1 MKKQLIM
8 MACML
13 MASIAAFAGT
23 KAKILLQHEG
33 GVKVYDS
40 NQMTLALTDAVKG
53 DTLFLS
59 EGTFAGFDLTKEVMI
74 RGCGTTTII
83 TGAVKIAVAGN
94 PTFSAPLLDAL
105 KIDNSFTVSQ
115 PCNKLHIRKCWITG
129 DISFSAKSEDVLIDR
144 CSNINSDFKKFSISS
159 DIVSMTVMNSVIA
172 YLSSNGVT
180 GNVATFIN
188 CNILSRYS
196 EIANQTFINCI
207 FGYGGYFSSSSSYS
221 YSSYGSSSSYSSYKL
236 TNCTLLNCLY
246 NTNSSLPY
254 NSYVGNSILQS
265 CYGVDNGTNL
275 LTDLSK
281 DALLANGYLGNDGTI
296 VGIYGGN
303 TPFVSDMLPAAP
315 KVTDQSIS
323 LDLENKKLNVSLK
336 VTAE

>member
-8 MACML
+8 MVCML

-23 KAKILLQHEG
+23 NSKILLQHEG

-40 NQMTLALTDAVKG
+40 NQMTQALADAVKG

-74 RGCGTTTII
+74 RGCGTTTVI
-83 TGAVKIAVAGN
+83 TGAEKIAVAGN

-115 PCNKLHIRKCWITG
+115 PCNKLHIRKCKITG

-144 CSNINSDFKKFSISS
+144 CSNSNSNRNIFSMSS
-159 DIVSMTVMNSVIA
+159 NIVSMTVMNSIIA
-172 YLSSNGVT
+172 YLNSSGGT
-180 GNVATFIN
+180 GSVATFIN

-207 FGYGGYFSSSSSYS
+207 FGNGGYYYNYSSYS
-221 YSSYGSSSSYSSYKL
+221 YEL

-281 DALLANGYLGNDGTI
+281 DVLLANGYLGNDGTI

>member
-40 NQMTLALTDAVKG
+40 NQMTQALADAVKG

-105 KIDNSFTVSQ
+105 KIDNSLTVSQ
-115 PCNKLHIRKCWITG
+115 PCNKLHIRKCKITG

-144 CSNINSDFKKFSISS
+144 CSNSNSNTKKFTMSS
-159 DIVSMTVMNSVIA
+159 NIVSMTVMNSFID
-172 YLSSNGVT
+172 YLYSNGVT
-180 GNVATFIN
+180 GNVVTFIN
-188 CNILSRYS
+188 CNIRSRYS
-196 EIANQTFINCI
+196 EIAEQTFINCI
-207 FGYGGYFSSSSSYS
+207 FGYGGYLDSTYRSYV
-221 YSSYGSSSSYSSYKL
+221 L

-246 NTNSSLPY
+246 NTYSASSYQNS
-254 NSYVGNSILQS
+254 NVGNSILQS
-265 CYGVDNGTNL
+265 CYGVDNGTSL

-281 DALLANGYLGNDGTI
+281 DVLLANGYLGNDGTI
-296 VGIYGGN
+296 VGYYGGN
-303 TPFVSDMLPAAP
+303 TPYDIGMLPAAP
-315 KVTDQSIS
+315 KVTDSS
-323 LDLENKKLNVSLK
+323 VKLDLENKKLNVSLK

>member
-1 MKKQLIM
+1 
-8 MACML
+8 
-13 MASIAAFAGT
+13 
-23 KAKILLQHEG
+23 
-33 GVKVYDS
+33 
-40 NQMTLALTDAVKG
+40 
-53 DTLFLS
+53 
-59 EGTFAGFDLTKEVMI
+59 
-74 RGCGTTTII
+74 
-83 TGAVKIAVAGN
+83 
-94 PTFSAPLLDAL
+94 
-105 KIDNSFTVSQ
+105 
-115 PCNKLHIRKCWITG
+115 
-129 DISFSAKSEDVLIDR
+129 
-144 CSNINSDFKKFSISS
+144 
-159 DIVSMTVMNSVIA
+159 MTVMNSIIA
-172 YLSSNGVT
+172 YLYSNGVT
-180 GNVATFIN
+180 GNVVTFIN

-196 EIANQTFINCI
+196 KIAEQTFINCI
-207 FGYGGYFSSSSSYS
+207 FGNGGYYYNYSSYS
-221 YSSYGSSSSYSSYKL
+221 YEL

-246 NTNSSLPY
+246 NTYSSSYYPY
-254 NSYVGNSILQS
+254 NGNVGNSILQS

>member
-23 KAKILLQHEG
+23 NSKILLQHEG
-33 GVKVYDS
+33 GVKVYES
-40 NQMTLALTDAVKG
+40 NQMTQAMTDAVKG

-74 RGCGTTTII
+74 RGCGKTTII
-83 TGAVKIAVAGN
+83 TGAVKIAIAGN

-144 CSNINSDFKKFSISS
+144 CSNFNSNFKRFLISS
-159 DIVSMTVMNSVIA
+159 NIVSMTVMNSVIE
-172 YLSSNGVT
+172 YLYSNGAT
-180 GNVATFIN
+180 GSVATFIN

-196 EIANQTFINCI
+196 VIANQTFINCI
-207 FGYGGYFSSSSSYS
+207 FGNGGYYNYSSYS
-221 YSSYGSSSSYSSYKL
+221 YDL

-246 NTNSSLPY
+246 NTYSASSYQNS
-254 NSYVGNSILQS
+254 NVGNSILQS
-265 CYGVDNGTNL
+265 CYGVDNGTSL

-281 DALLANGYLGNDGTI
+281 DVLLANGYLGNDGTI
-296 VGIYGGN
+296 VGINGGN

>member
-23 KAKILLQHEG
+23 NSKILLQHEG

-40 NQMTLALTDAVKG
+40 NQMTQALADAVKG

-105 KIDNSFTVSQ
+105 KIDNSLTVSQ

-144 CSNINSDFKKFSISS
+144 CSNNSSNIKKFTISS
-159 DIVSMTVMNSVIA
+159 NIVSMTVMNSEIN
-172 YLSSNGVT
+172 YLYSNGVT

-207 FGYGGYFSSSSSYS
+207 FGNGGYYNYSSYS
-221 YSSYGSSSSYSSYKL
+221 YEL
-236 TNCTLLNCLY
+236 NNCTLLNCLY
-246 NTNSSLPY
+246 NTYSASSYQNS
-254 NSYVGNSILQS
+254 NVGNSILQS

>member
-23 KAKILLQHEG
+23 NSKILLQHEG

-40 NQMTLALTDAVKG
+40 NQMTKALADAVKG

-105 KIDNSFTVSQ
+105 KIDNSLTVSQ
-115 PCNKLHIRKCWITG
+115 PCNKLHIRKCKITG

-144 CSNINSDFKKFSISS
+144 CSNINSNFKKFTMSS
-159 DIVSMTVMNSVIA
+159 NIVSMTVMNSFID
-172 YLSSNGVT
+172 YLYSNGVT
-180 GNVATFIN
+180 GNVVTFIN
-188 CNILSRYS
+188 CNIRSRYS
-196 EIANQTFINCI
+196 DIAEQTFINCI
-207 FGYGGYFSSSSSYS
+207 FGYGGYATSSSSSTT
-221 YSSYGSSSSYSSYKL
+221 KL
-236 TNCTLLNCLY
+236 TNCTLLYCLY
-246 NTNSSLPY
+246 DAYSYGCSNS
-254 NSYVGNSILQS
+254 NVGNSILQS
-265 CYGVDNGTNL
+265 CYGVNSGSNL
-275 LTDLSK
+275 LTDRSK
-281 DALLANGYLGNDGTI
+281 DDLLANGYLGNDGTI

-303 TPFVSDMLPAAP
+303 TPYVVDMLPAAP
-315 KVTDQSIS
+315 KVTDSS
-323 LDLENKKLNVSLK
+323 VKLDLENKKLNVSLK